1 LIFTPPDGGKPV
13 LRDDVMSS
21 NRSKMNNSAT
31 AAVALAARRVRFPQ
45 PIALLEAL
53 ESRRLLSAADQLSYH
68 GGDLTSVGVN
78 ANETIL
84 TPGNVKTSTFGKQ
97 FAVTVDGQAYSEPLY
112 KSGVNITTGANQG
125 VHDVLYV
132 ATEHDSLYAIDA
144 NGGTVLWKDSFIF
157 NAAGNPNPL
166 NANIASGVTSVPQ
179 PDVISGD
186 ISTEIGITST
196 PVIDPNTG
204 FLYLTAKTKEVVGG
218 ANHYVY
224 RLHKINIQNGV
235 DTSVVIGDTIYNGST
250 YTYRTSGANTDPY
263 VVGNGAGAISV
274 GGQSR
279 VYFNALRQMNR
290 PALEIQ
296 NGRIWTMWASHGD
309 NGPYHGW
316 VLTFDASTLA
326 LNGVL
331 NTTPNGSEGEAGI
344 WQGGGAPVFD
354 SNGFLYFETGNGLFD
369 GFNGA
374 AGSNHTATI
383 TGLDANGFPVNGD
396 YGDSFVKVALDA
408 STTQTSQNKN
418 GWGLTVVDYFS
429 PFNNIDLDQAD
440 RDLGSGGPIVLPD
453 SAGSAAHSHLLI
465 GSGKEGKLYLIDRDN
480 MGKFGNTDHVVQT
493 VGSAIS
499 GSLDTPCY
507 FNGRLYY
514 MEGYGGPVKSW
525 SLTGGM
531 IGATAQ
537 NSPDSLGQL
546 NGTPII
552 SANGVNNGILWAV
565 DRGTNQLRA
574 YDASNLSNELW
585 TSGQNSARDSLGAVV
600 KFTCPTV
607 ANGRVFVDT
616 ATQVVAYGPPVPP
629 TAPPADPTN
638 LVATAVSGSQINLT
652 WSDNATNEDGYLV
665 EQSNDGGQ
673 TWNQIASLSVNSTG
687 YQVTGLQLATN
698 YSFRVRAF
706 NSFNTLSYSNYTA
719 PASATT
725 SSLPASL
732 DYSNGFANAG
742 NTIKLNGNAA
752 LNSTAVRLTPATGNQ
767 VGSFWATTKQDVTHF
782 STTFSFLIGGGA
794 AADGF
799 TFCIQNVPAG
809 STAIGAAGGAL
820 GYGTIGTSSV
830 AIKFDIYPSSSTTGL
845 YSAGANPGED
855 ANSLDMST
863 AGIDLHSGHVFNV
876 SLTYNGTVLQETV
889 TDATN
894 GSTYIHNYTVNIP
907 SLVGGNTA
915 FVGFTGATGGAV
927 ASHDILNW
935 TYTPTTQTP
944 PAAPSNLQLTIA
956 SGTEID
962 LSWIDNANNETG
974 FKVYRSTDG
983 VNFGAAPIGTTLYN
997 VTTYIDGALA
1007 PNTQYWYRV
1016 SATNPSG
1023 DSAFATAGPAL
1034 TPVPPLVPTNF
1045 AASNITSST
1054 VHISWQDNATDEQ
1067 GYKVLR
1073 RTGTGQFIQ
1082 IAALGPNSTSYD
1094 DSGLSPGTAYDYHV
1108 QCYNL
1113 AGYSDFT
1120 GGTVTT
1126 KTTAPTGLTATAGA
1140 GKVTLA
1146 WVAPGAGV
1154 PNSYSIYRYT
1164 ATDIPSTPT
1173 YTGVTATNFAD
1184 TDVTPGIEYFYKIVA
1199 VNAGGESGKSV
1210 GASAIPTA
1218 PLATVAGRYV
1228 FYNNSAY
1235 DGSDPTANAA
1245 DDAAIATDK
1254 SALLPGQTA
1263 TAANYTTYSRG
1274 LNGIMIDLAGLQN
1287 AAALGAADFTFTA
1300 GATADPSTWTAAP
1313 APTSVSV
1320 RSGAGAGGSDR
1331 ITLLWADNAIQNEW
1345 LQVTVNPTVNT
1356 GLAAADTFY
1365 FGNLIGDANGNA
1377 SVTVADIAMAKSLQG
1392 AATDITSAT
1401 DFNRNGQITVAD
1413 VAIAK
1418 AYQGDSIPL
1427 LSAPAAAPAPA
1438 PAAAPAALAVTS
1450 ASAPTPTTHRAPAAS
1465 TQANRAN
1472 TGAWTTF
1479 LRLFWHGSRKKNDL
1493 LG

>member
-1 LIFTPPDGGKPV
+1 
-13 LRDDVMSS
+13 MSS
-21 NRSKMNNSAT
+21 NRFKMNNSP
-31 AAVALAARRVRFPQ
+31 AAVALAARRVRLPQ
-45 PIALLEAL
+45 PIAVLEAL
-53 ESRRLLSAADQLSYH
+53 ESRRLLAADVLGYH
-68 GGDLTSVGVN
+68 GGDLASNGVN

-84 TPGNVKTSTFGKQ
+84 TPGNVKSSTFGKQ
-97 FAVTVDGQAYSEPLY
+97 FAVNLDGQGYSEPLL
-112 KSGVNITTGANQG
+112 KRNVNITTGANQG
-125 VHDVLYV
+125 LHDVLFV

-144 NGGTVLWKDSFIF
+144 NGGTVLWHDSFIT

-166 NANIASGVTSVPQ
+166 NANIPAGVTSVPQ
-179 PDVISGD
+179 PDVNSGD
-186 ISTEIGITST
+186 ISVEIGITST

-204 FLYLTAKTKEVVGG
+204 FLYLTAKTKENT
-218 ANHYVY
+218 NHYVY

-235 DTSVVIGDTIYNGST
+235 DTSVVIGDTQYSGGT
-250 YTYRTSGANTDPY
+250 YTYRTSGAATDPY
-263 VVGNGAGAISV
+263 VVGNGAGAITV

-290 PALEIQ
+290 PGLQIQ

-316 VLTFDASTLA
+316 VLTYDASTLA

-344 WQGGGAPVFD
+344 WQAGGAPVFD

-369 GFNGA
+369 GYNGA
-374 AGSNHTATI
+374 AGSNHTATV
-383 TGLDANGFPVNGD
+383 TGLDVNGFPVNGD
-396 YGDSFVKVALDA
+396 YGDSFIKVALDA
-408 STTQTSQNKN
+408 TTTQTSQNKN
-418 GWGLTVVDYFS
+418 GWGLKVVDYFS

-453 SAGSAAHSHLLI
+453 SAGSAAHPHLLI

-493 VGSAIS
+493 VGSALS

-552 SANGVNNGILWAV
+552 SANGITNGILWAV

-600 KFTCPTV
+600 KFTTPTV

-616 ATQVVAYGPPVPP
+616 ASQLVAYGPPMPP
-629 TAPPADPTN
+629 TSGPADPTN

-652 WSDNATNEDGYLV
+652 WHDNATNEDGYLV
-665 EQSNDGGQ
+665 EQSNDGGT

-687 YQVTGLQLATN
+687 YQVGGLQLATT

-706 NSFNTLSYSNYTA
+706 NSFNTLSYSNYTT

-725 SSLPASL
+725 SSLPATL

-742 NTIKLNGNAA
+742 TTIKLNGNAA
-752 LNSTAVRLTPATGNQ
+752 VSGTGILLTPNAGSQ
-767 VGSFWATTKQDVTHF
+767 VGSFWAATQQDDTHF
-782 STTFSFLIGGGA
+782 STTFSFQLGSGSTT
-794 AADGF
+794 ADGF

-809 STAIGAAGGAL
+809 SSAIGAVGGAL

-830 AIKFDIYPSSSTTGL
+830 AIKFDIYPNSSTTGL

-863 AGIDLHSGHVFNV
+863 AGIDLHSGDVFNV
-876 SLTYNGTVLQETV
+876 SLTYDGTTLQETV
-889 TDATN
+889 SDATT
-894 GSTYIHNYTVNIP
+894 GATYIHNYTVNIP

-915 FVGFTGATGGAV
+915 FVGFTGATGGQFTTQN
-927 ASHDILNW
+927 IKTW

-944 PAAPSNLQLTIA
+944 PAAPSNLILTVA

-962 LSWIDNANNETG
+962 LNWTDNANNETA

-983 VNFGAAPIGTTLYN
+983 VNFSASPIGTTLYN
-997 VTTYIDGALA
+997 VTEYIDSGLT

-1023 DSAFATAGPAL
+1023 DSAFATAGPAV
-1034 TPVPPLVPTNF
+1034 TPVPPLVPTKF
-1045 AASNITSST
+1045 AASNVTSST
-1054 VHISWQDNATDEQ
+1054 AHISWQDNATNEQ

-1082 IAALGPNSTSYD
+1082 IAALPPDSTSYD
-1094 DSGLSPGTAYDYHV
+1094 DSGLTPGTAYDYHV
-1108 QCYNL
+1108 QCYNV
-1113 AGYSDFT
+1113 AGYSDFA
-1120 GGTVTT
+1120 GGTITT
-1126 KTTAPTGLTATAGA
+1126 TTTAPTGLVATAGA
-1140 GKVTLA
+1140 GMVTLS
-1146 WVAPGAGV
+1146 WNAPSAGV
-1154 PNSYSIYRYT
+1154 PSSYGIYRFD
-1164 ATDIPSTPT
+1164 ATHFPSTPT
-1173 YTGVTATNFAD
+1173 YTGITATNFVD
-1184 TDVTPGIEYFYKIVA
+1184 TAVTPGVEYLYKIVA
-1199 VNAGGESGKSV
+1199 INAGGESNKTV
-1210 GASAIPTA
+1210 GAAATPTA
-1218 PLATVAGRYV
+1218 PQAIIAGRYV
-1228 FYNNSAY
+1228 FYNGSSY
-1235 DGSDPTANAA
+1235 DGGDETASTA

-1263 TAANYTTYSRG
+1263 TAANYTTYSKG
-1274 LNGIMIDLAGLQN
+1274 INGVMIDVSGLAN
-1287 AAALGAADFTFTA
+1287 AAGISAADFTFTA
-1300 GATADPSTWTAAP
+1300 GTAADPTTWAAAP
-1313 APTSVSV
+1313 APNSISV
-1320 RSGAGAGGSDR
+1320 RPSPAGGGVQR
-1331 ITLLWADNAIQNEW
+1331 ITLIWDDNAIQNQW
-1345 LQVTVNPTVNT
+1345 LKVSVNPTGNT
-1356 GLAAADTFY
+1356 GLSAADVFY
-1365 FGNLIGDANGNA
+1365 LGNLIGDANGNGQ
-1377 SVTVADIAMAKSLQG
+1377 VTVADTAMAKSLQG
-1392 AATDITSAT
+1392 TATDITSAT
-1401 DFNRNGQITVAD
+1401 DFNRSGQVTVAD

-1418 AYQGDSIPL
+1418 AYQGFSIPL
-1427 LSAPAAAPAPA
+1427 LSAPTPAPTA
-1438 PAAAPAALAVTS
+1438 PAAAPASVVVTPV
-1450 ASAPTPTTHRAPAAS
+1450 AAPEATTVTAATTTTTATKRRAPAPPS
-1465 TQANRAN
+1465 PSRGN
-1472 TGAWTTF
+1472 AWATM
-1479 LRLFWHGSRKKNDL
+1479 LRLVWHTGRKKNDL
-1493 LG
+1493 LD